1 MFLNAGEFDKVK
13 AAERAE
19 HALNHSDVD
28 RPKHYF
34 YDHEMSKDAF
44 EKQAKEISKS
54 RSGKNILIKILE
66 FVAFAIALGVVMMFF
81 GGIFG

>member
-28 RPKHYF
+28 RLKHDF
-34 YDHEMSKDAF
+34 YDPEISKSAF
-44 EKQAKEISKS
+44 EKQAKESSKS
-54 RSGKNILIKILE
+54 VSGKKLLIKILE